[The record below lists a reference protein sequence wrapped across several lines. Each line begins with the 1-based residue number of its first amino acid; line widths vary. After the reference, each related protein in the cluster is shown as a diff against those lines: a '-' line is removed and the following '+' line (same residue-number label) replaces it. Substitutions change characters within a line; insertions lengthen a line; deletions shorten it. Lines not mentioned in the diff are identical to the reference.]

1 MTHAGFPRV
10 IAACCAHLSQFAVS
24 STLSVEFNI
33 TTICLCM
40 AHDVFISHALRDRGF
55 VVAICKS
62 LQSAQVKCWITER
75 DISTGEDWTEA
86 TRTAIASSRLMVLV
100 LSENANAA
108 PHLER
113 EIAHAFY
120 TKRPILPVRITDTP
134 PKRDFLFYL
143 GNVRWV
149 DAFNSSPEQYLQEL
163 TGRIGG
169 ILHGPIIARDIK
181 RSPRMAEQARK
192 TSQYQDSWM
201 GALGASH
208 YGSLEILK
216 RIAIGTSLLAATGLL
231 WFFYSQMKVGQSSP
245 GGDVQTINS
254 TSGIPANSKI
264 QGPADSSAPK
274 PNYTYTRL
282 GLWVRSNLGSTPSRE
297 DRSYV
302 AQSITIPAP
311 SANPTSAPDSDLEQK
326 ATDDQEGSEAHD
338 KPSAKP
344 VPAASPSLVDRTAPV
359 VPKPG
364 RTQTDDSSAGST
376 EPEDPEDTIQGQA
389 DVLLPSPSVAP
400 PSALPSAES
409 ASPLQAE
416 SGGSLNTSPEEQS
429 LRELVLEYIRTMATN
444 DSSTLERLLAGRVN
458 FYGKGVLS
466 FPEIE
471 ESMKRYRRQWPIRKC
486 EPKGEPEFLHSSDPD
501 QYEVLQPFDWTVFN
515 GTKQKKGSAILYLRI
530 RKAENGAFHI
540 FHLEQRHL

>member
-1 MTHAGFPRV
+1 MLCLRGLTHLFDFV
-10 IAACCAHLSQFAVS
+10 I
-24 STLSVEFNI
+24 EFNI
-33 TTICLCM
+33 TTICLRM

-62 LQSAQVKCWITER
+62 LESAQVKCWITER
-75 DISTGEDWTEA
+75 DISTSEDWTEA
-86 TRTAIASSRLMVLV
+86 TRNAIASSGLMVLV

-163 TGRIGG
+163 TGRIRG
-169 ILHGPIIARDIK
+169 ILHGPIISRDKK

-216 RIAIGTSLLAATGLL
+216 RIAIGASLLAAIGLL
-231 WFFYSQMKVGQSSP
+231 WFFYSQMKLGQSPP

-254 TSGIPANSKI
+254 TSEIAANLTI
-264 QGPADSSAPK
+264 QGPANSSAPK
-274 PNYTYTRL
+274 SNYTYTRL
-282 GLWVRSNLGSTPSRE
+282 CLWVPPSLGSTPSRE
-297 DRSYV
+297 NRSYV
-302 AQSITIPAP
+302 AQSITTPAP
-311 SANPTSAPDSDLEQK
+311 SASPTPAPDSDLEQK
-326 ATDDQEGSEAHD
+326 AADNQEGSVAHD
-338 KPSAKP
+338 ETSAKP
-344 VPAASPSLVDRTAPV
+344 VPPTSPSLVDRTALAAAEPS
-359 VPKPG
+359 
-364 RTQTDDSSAGST
+364 RTRADDSSAGNT
-376 EPEDPEDTIQGQA
+376 EPEDPEDTTQGQA
-389 DVLLPSPSVAP
+389 DVLLPSPTVAP

-409 ASPLQAE
+409 TPLQAE
-416 SGGSLNTSPEEQS
+416 SGGSLKGSPEEQS
-429 LRELVLEYIRTMATN
+429 LKELVLEYLRTMATN
-444 DSSTLERLLAGRVN
+444 DSSTLERLLAGRVD

-466 FPEIE
+466 FPEIK
-471 ESMKRYRRQWPIRKC
+471 ESMERYRRQWPIRKW
-486 EPKGEPEFLHSSDPD
+486 ESKGEPEFPNTLHSADPD
-501 QYEVLQPFDWTVFN
+501 QYEVLQPFNWTVAN
-515 GTKQKKGSAILYLRI
+515 GIKQKKGSAILYLRI

>member
-1 MTHAGFPRV
+1 
-10 IAACCAHLSQFAVS
+10 
-24 STLSVEFNI
+24 
-33 TTICLCM
+33 M
-40 AHDVFISHALRDRGF
+40 AHDVFISHALRDREF

-62 LQSAQVKCWITER
+62 LESAQFKCWITER

-86 TRTAIASSRLMVLV
+86 TRNAIASSRLMVLV

-120 TKRPILPVRITDTP
+120 TNRPILPVRITDTL

-143 GNVRWV
+143 GNVLWV
-149 DAFNSSPEQYLQEL
+149 DAFNSSPKQYLQEL
-163 TGRIGG
+163 NSRIRG
-169 ILHGPIIARDIK
+169 ILHSPIISRDIK

-216 RIAIGTSLLAATGLL
+216 RIAIGASLLAAIGLL
-231 WFFYSQMKVGQSSP
+231 WFFYSQLKLGPSP
-245 GGDVQTINS
+245 PVRNVQTINS
-254 TSGIPANSKI
+254 APGIAANSAI
-264 QGPADSSAPK
+264 QGPADSSVPK
-274 PNYTYTRL
+274 SNYTYTRL
-282 GLWVRSNLGSTPSRE
+282 GLWVPPSLGSTPSRE
-297 DRSYV
+297 DRSDV
-302 AQSITIPAP
+302 AQSITTPAS
-311 SANPTSAPDSDLEQK
+311 SASRTPARDSDLEQK
-326 ATDDQEGSEAHD
+326 AADDHEGSVAHD
-338 KPSAKP
+338 ETSAKP
-344 VPAASPSLVDRTAPV
+344 VPPTSPSLVDRTALAAAE
-359 VPKPG
+359 PG
-364 RTQTDDSSAGST
+364 RTRAVDLSAGNI
-376 EPEDPEDTIQGQA
+376 EAEDTIQSQA
-389 DVLLPSPSVAP
+389 DLLLPSPSVDPPSAP
-400 PSALPSAES
+400 PSAETT
-409 ASPLQAE
+409 PLQAE
-416 SGGSLNTSPEEQS
+416 SGGSLKGSQEEQS
-429 LRELVLEYIRTMATN
+429 LKELVLEYLRTMATN

-471 ESMKRYRRQWPIRKC
+471 ESMERYRRQWPIRKW
-486 EPKGEPEFLHSSDPD
+486 ESKGEPEFPNTLHSSDPD
-501 QYEVLQPFDWTVFN
+501 QYEVLQPFDWTVVN

>member
-1 MTHAGFPRV
+1 
-10 IAACCAHLSQFAVS
+10 
-24 STLSVEFNI
+24 
-33 TTICLCM
+33 M

-55 VVAICKS
+55 VVAICKR
-62 LQSAQVKCWITER
+62 LESAQVKCWITER

-86 TRTAIASSRLMVLV
+86 TRNAIASSRLMVLV
-100 LSENANAA
+100 LSENAA

-163 TGRIGG
+163 TGSIGG
-169 ILHGPIIARDIK
+169 ILHGPIISRDIK
-181 RSPRMAEQARK
+181 RSPRMADQGRK

-208 YGSLEILK
+208 YGFLEILK
-216 RIAIGTSLLAATGLL
+216 RIAIGASLLAAIGLL
-231 WFFYSQMKVGQSSP
+231 WFFYSQMKLGQSLP
-245 GGDVQTINS
+245 RGDVQTINS
-254 TSGIPANSKI
+254 IRGTAANSII
-264 QGPADSSAPK
+264 QSSADSSAPK
-274 PNYTYTRL
+274 SNYTYTRL
-282 GLWVRSNLGSTPSRE
+282 GLWVSSNPGSTPARE
-297 DRSYV
+297 NSSYV
-302 AQSITIPAP
+302 AQSITTPAP
-311 SANPTSAPDSDLEQK
+311 SANPTPAPDSDLEQK
-326 ATDDQEGSEAHD
+326 AADDQEGSVAHD
-338 KPSAKP
+338 ETSAKP
-344 VPAASPSLVDRTAPV
+344 VPPTSPSLVDRTALAV
-359 VPKPG
+359 VEPG
-364 RTQTDDSSAGST
+364 RTQTADSSAGST

-389 DVLLPSPSVAP
+389 EVLLPSPSVAS
-400 PSALPSAES
+400 PSALPLAES
-409 ASPLQAE
+409 TPLQTE
-416 SGGSLNTSPEEQS
+416 SGGSLRGSTEEQS
-429 LRELVLEYIRTMATN
+429 LKELVLEYLRTMATN
-444 DSSTLERLLAGRVN
+444 DNSMLERLLAGRVN

-471 ESMKRYRRQWPIRKC
+471 ESMERYRRQWPIRKW
-486 EPKGEPEFLHSSDPD
+486 EPKGEPEFPNTLHSSDPD